1 MSMADERD
9 HPDGTAD
16 ELFERAMALAPEDR
30 VALADR
36 LYQSVE
42 PEDATDDW
50 DPAFLAE
57 LEERVARYE
66 RGETQAR
73 DAFEALAEL
82 RRKYSTP
89 PPEPPT

>member
-1 MSMADERD
+1 MMMADEHD
-9 HPDGTAD
+9 QSDSTAD
-16 ELFERAMALAPEDR
+16 ELFQRAMALAPDDR

-73 DAFEALAEL
+73 DAFEALEES
-82 RRKYSTP
+82 RRKLR
-89 PPEPPT
+89 ERRQQ

>member
-1 MSMADERD
+1 MANEQGQ
-9 HPDGTAD
+9 PDNPAD
-16 ELFERAMALAPEDR
+16 ELFQRALDLAPDVR
-30 VALADR
+30 VELADR

-42 PEDATDDW
+42 PEDATDEW

-82 RRKYSTP
+82 RRKYSVP
-89 PPEPPT
+89 PPEQAT